1 MPEEL
6 PGLLRGGV
14 SWGLG
19 TLFAGRGDNCRWE
32 FSERMDKGLWK
43 EKEELID
50 EGDGDHEGM
59 QYTR

>member
-1 MPEEL
+1 MKSCEK
-6 PGLLRGGV
+6 V
-14 SWGLG
+14 VKV
-19 TLFAGRGDNCRWE
+19 LFNCRWE
-32 FSERMDKGLWK
+32 FSEWMDKGLWK